1 MVWKRTI
8 LPLRIY
14 PYFLEFCE
22 YIFVCHYIQHHIN
35 KNMNK
40 HFKRRSFDAIW
51 SGRWIILIVHL
62 QNSMATQDHKAVDDE
77 TQGHKAVDDE
87 KISSIWQHLGERRPW
102 CLHKASVMAL
112 SLSRIEVLALLAR
125 NKQSEEI
132 CGRFATASEAER
144 IEFLTPPAVRSWPFH
159 GCLLREKRTSGWDDR
174 LAYSWPAWVRN
185 SMDWRSP
192 LGKTLSL
199 YPFSLLPRT
208 RPKKK

>member
-1 MVWKRTI
+1 MLKKTI

-40 HFKRRSFDAIW
+40 HFKRRSSDAIW

-77 TQGHKAVDDE
+77 TQGHKAVDDN
-87 KISSIWQHLGERRPW
+87 KISSTWQHLREHRPW

-159 GCLLREKRTSGWDDR
+159 VCCSMSACYGRNEQVDGTTDSPTHDR
-174 LAYSWPAWVRN
+174 LGLETRWI
-185 SMDWRSP
+185 
-192 LGKTLSL
+192 GG
-199 YPFSLLPRT
+199 LL
-208 RPKKK
+208 